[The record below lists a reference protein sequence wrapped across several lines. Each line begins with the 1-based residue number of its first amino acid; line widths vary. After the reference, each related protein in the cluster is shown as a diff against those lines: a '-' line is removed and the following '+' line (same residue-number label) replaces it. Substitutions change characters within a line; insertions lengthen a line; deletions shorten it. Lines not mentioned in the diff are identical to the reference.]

1 MKTLKIVRAI
11 AVGTAVLAGVLTICI
26 SLLLT
31 YKMIFPTKA
40 LDMGVTDN
48 QFLGTVIVFLI
59 STLYWLAIDA
69 MIRRDEAVTDAMKKI
84 HQTTFNQSVILLILY
99 IIGTLS
105 LVFL

>member
-1 MKTLKIVRAI
+1 MKTLKLVRVI
-11 AVGTAVLAGVLTICI
+11 AVGTAVLAGVLSICI
-26 SLLLT
+26 I
-31 YKMIFPTKA
+31 IFPTRA

-69 MIRRDEAVTDAMKKI
+69 MIRRDEAVTEDMKKI
-84 HQTTFNQSVILLILY
+84 HQTTLNQAVILMVISF
-99 IIGTLS
+99 IGTLS

>member
-11 AVGTAVLAGVLTICI
+11 AVGTAGLAGVLTICI
-26 SLLLT
+26 I
-31 YKMIFPTKA
+31 IFPTRA

-69 MIRRDEAVTDAMKKI
+69 MIRRDEAVTDAMKKV
-84 HQTTFNQSVILLILY
+84 HQTTFNQSVILMIICIL
-99 IIGTLS
+99 GTLS

>member
-26 SLLLT
+26 
-31 YKMIFPTKA
+31 MIFPTRA

-48 QFLGTVIVFLI
+48 QFLGTIIVFLI

-69 MIRRDEAVTDAMKKI
+69 MIRRDEAVTEDMKKI
-84 HQTTFNQSVILLILY
+84 HQTTLNQAVILMVISF
-99 IIGTLS
+99 IGTLS

>member
-1 MKTLKIVRAI
+1 MNTLKIVRAI

-26 SLLLT
+26 
-31 YKMIFPTKA
+31 MIFPTRA

-69 MIRRDEAVTDAMKKI
+69 MIRRDEAVTEDMKKI
-84 HQTTFNQSVILLILY
+84 HQTTLNQAVILIV
-99 IIGTLS
+99 ISFIGTLS
-105 LVFL
+105 LIFL

>member
-1 MKTLKIVRAI
+1 MNTLKIVRAI

-26 SLLLT
+26 I
-31 YKMIFPTKA
+31 IFSTKA

-69 MIRRDEAVTDAMKKI
+69 MIRRDEAVTEDMKKI
-84 HQTTFNQSVILLILY
+84 HQTTLNQAVILMVISF
-99 IIGTLS
+99 IGTLS